1 MTAPCARYSGN
12 FQPWQPWYAG
22 VLKTIVDVC
31 IPLIYSCKGI
41 SLSNFTSW
49 GHVFFCNQA
58 PCHQ

>member
-12 FQPWQPWYAG
+12 FHPWQPWYAG

-49 GHVFFCNQA
+49 GHVFFL
-58 PCHQ
+58 